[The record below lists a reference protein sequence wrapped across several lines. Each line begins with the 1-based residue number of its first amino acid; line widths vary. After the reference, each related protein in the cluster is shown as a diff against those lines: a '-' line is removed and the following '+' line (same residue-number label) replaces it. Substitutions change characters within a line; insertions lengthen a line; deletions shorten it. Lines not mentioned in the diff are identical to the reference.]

1 MTHTYNLS
9 QSEFDLLIAHYL
21 HSLLTAKDVKCNG
34 SMSVNDFRNQN
45 RRVLL
50 AATSECNN
58 EFSHEATYEQV
69 GMAIKIYFMSRR

>member
-58 EFSHEATYEQV
+58 
-69 GMAIKIYFMSRR
+69 